1 MKRGLSIAGLVVVT
15 AIWGGGFVASDIA
28 LDSLTPMQIMTV
40 RFLLGAVLMSLIS
53 ARELKHIS
61 LKAVGAGA
69 LMGVALFAGFALQI
83 IGLQYTTPSKNAF
96 LTALNVVM
104 VPFIAFLL
112 LHKRIGWRGVLGACL
127 SVVGVAVLSLNGDMT
142 LGLGDA
148 LSLLC
153 AVGFAF
159 QIFLTGVFVRRY
171 RATVLN
177 CVQMVTAFI
186 LSLAFMLAMGE
197 TDFAP
202 SANGWW
208 SVLYL
213 GVVSTTICYLLQT
226 ACQQYVD
233 ETKAAII
240 LSMESVFGTVFSIIL
255 LGEVITPR
263 MIAGCAIILT
273 AVVISNLATT
283 PEEPSDSADT
293 TTDITDTAADTA
305 IDTTTDMSKGAIHA
319 V

>member
-1 MKRGLSIAGLVVVT
+1 MKRGMAIAGLIVVT

-28 LDSLTPMQIMTV
+28 LNSLTPMQIMAI

-53 ARELKHIS
+53 VREFRNINIKEI
-61 LKAVGAGA
+61 GAGV
-69 LMGVALFAGFALQI
+69 LMGIALFAAFALQI

-104 VPFIAFLL
+104 VPFIAFLVL
-112 LHKRIGWRGVLGACL
+112 RKRIGWRG
-127 SVVGVAVLSLNGDMT
+127 VVGVAVLSLNGNMT

-159 QIFLTGVFVRRY
+159 QIFFTGLFVQRY
-171 RATVLN
+171 RATILN
-177 CVQMVTAFI
+177 CVQMVTAFV
-186 LSLAFMLAMGE
+186 LSVVVMVAMGQVHLTPT
-197 TDFAP
+197 TD
-202 SANGWW
+202 GWW

-213 GVVSTTICYLLQT
+213 GAVSTTICYLLQT

-240 LSMESVFGTVFSIIL
+240 LSMESVFGTLFSILL
-255 LGEVITPR
+255 LGEVVTPR
-263 MIAGCAIILT
+263 MIVGCAIILV
-273 AVVISNLATT
+273 AVVISNLAASSEDEQPADT
-283 PEEPSDSADT
+283 PVPEPSGEVS
-293 TTDITDTAADTA
+293 
-305 IDTTTDMSKGAIHA
+305 G
-319 V
+319 

>member
-1 MKRGLSIAGLVVVT
+1 MRRGLSIAGLMLVT
-15 AIWGGGFVASDIA
+15 AIWGGGFVASDVA
-28 LDSLTPMQIMTV
+28 LDSLTPMQIMAV
-40 RFLLGAVLMSLIS
+40 RFLLGAVLMTLIS
-53 ARELKHIS
+53 VRDLRGVHVREI
-61 LKAVGAGA
+61 GAGV

-83 IGLQYTTPSKNAF
+83 VGLQYTTPSKNAF

-104 VPFIAFLL
+104 VPFIAFLIL
-112 LHKRIGWRGVLGACL
+112 RKKIGWRGVLGACL

-159 QIFLTGVFVRRY
+159 QIFFTAIFVQRY

-177 CVQMVTAFI
+177 CVQMVTAFV
-186 LSLAFMLAMGE
+186 LSLVAMVAMGE
-197 TDFAP
+197 THLTPTA
-202 SANGWW
+202 SGWW

-240 LSMESVFGTVFSIIL
+240 LSMESVFGTLFSIIL
-255 LGEVITPR
+255 LHEVVTPR
-263 MIAGCAIILT
+263 MIAGCAIILV
-273 AVVISNLATT
+273 AVVISNLATEGESESSACQT
-283 PEEPSDSADT
+283 SEEAASR
-293 TTDITDTAADTA
+293 TAQ
-305 IDTTTDMSKGAIHA
+305 
-319 V
+319 

>member
-1 MKRGLSIAGLVVVT
+1 MKRGMAIAGLIVVT

-28 LDSLTPMQIMTV
+28 LNSLTPMQIMAI

-53 ARELKHIS
+53 VREFRNINIKEI
-61 LKAVGAGA
+61 GAGV
-69 LMGVALFAGFALQI
+69 LMGIALFAAFALQI

-104 VPFIAFLL
+104 VPFIALL
-112 LHKRIGWRGVLGACL
+112 VLRKRIGWRGVLGACL
-127 SVVGVAVLSLNGDMT
+127 SVVGVAVLSLNGNMT

-159 QIFLTGVFVRRY
+159 QIFFTGLFVQRY
-171 RATVLN
+171 RATILN
-177 CVQMVTAFI
+177 CVQMVTAFV
-186 LSLAFMLAMGE
+186 LSVVVMVAMGQVHLTPT
-197 TDFAP
+197 TD
-202 SANGWW
+202 GWW

-213 GVVSTTICYLLQT
+213 GAVSTTICYLLQT

-240 LSMESVFGTVFSIIL
+240 LSMESVFGTLFSILL
-255 LGEVITPR
+255 LGEVVTPR
-263 MIAGCAIILT
+263 MIVGCAIILV
-273 AVVISNLATT
+273 AVVISNLSASS
-283 PEEPSDSADT
+283 EDEQSADT
-293 TTDITDTAADTA
+293 PVPEP
-305 IDTTTDMSKGAIHA
+305 SGE
-319 V
+319 VSG

>member
-1 MKRGLSIAGLVVVT
+1 MKRGMAIAGLIVVT

-28 LDSLTPMQIMTV
+28 LNSLTPMQITAI

-53 ARELKHIS
+53 VHEFQNINIKEI
-61 LKAVGAGA
+61 GAGV
-69 LMGVALFAGFALQI
+69 LMGIALFAAFALQI

-104 VPFIAFLL
+104 VPFIAFLVL
-112 LHKRIGWRGVLGACL
+112 RKRIGWRGVLGACL
-127 SVVGVAVLSLNGDMT
+127 SVVGVAVLSLNGNMT

-159 QIFLTGVFVRRY
+159 QIFFTGLFVQRY
-171 RATVLN
+171 RVTILN
-177 CVQMVTAFI
+177 CVQMVTAFV
-186 LSLAFMLAMGE
+186 LSVVVMVAMGQVHLTPT
-197 TDFAP
+197 TD
-202 SANGWW
+202 GWW

-240 LSMESVFGTVFSIIL
+240 LSMESVFGTLFSILL
-255 LGEVITPR
+255 LGEVVTPR
-263 MIAGCAIILT
+263 MIVGCTIILV
-273 AVVISNLATT
+273 AVVISNLAASSEDEQ
-283 PEEPSDSADT
+283 PADAPVPEPSGEVS
-293 TTDITDTAADTA
+293 
-305 IDTTTDMSKGAIHA
+305 G
-319 V
+319 